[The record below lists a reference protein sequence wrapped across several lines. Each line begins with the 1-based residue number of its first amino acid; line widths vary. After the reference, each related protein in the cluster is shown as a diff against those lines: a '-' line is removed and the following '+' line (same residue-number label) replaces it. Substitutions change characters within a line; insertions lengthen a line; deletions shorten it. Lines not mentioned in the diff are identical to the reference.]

1 MFFFN
6 FEKGKGMT
14 NEQGG
19 GPPKLD
25 SVDSWG
31 SGQTGGFLR
40 IFHPGVGHTKPRYF
54 HNFSILSTPAPGH

>member
-6 FEKGKGMT
+6 FEKRKGMA

-31 SGQTGGFLR
+31 SGQNGGFLR
-40 IFHPGVGHTKPRYF
+40 AGVGRSRRK
-54 HNFSILSTPAPGH
+54 N